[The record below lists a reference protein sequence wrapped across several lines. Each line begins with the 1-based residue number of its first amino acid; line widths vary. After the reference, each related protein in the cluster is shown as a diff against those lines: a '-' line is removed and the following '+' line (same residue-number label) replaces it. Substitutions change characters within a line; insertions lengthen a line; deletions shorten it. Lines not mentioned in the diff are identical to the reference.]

1 MKVSNWLWLPLK
13 VTSHGEVSSFCAL
26 YILSPV
32 VFSHILVF
40 LEPKNMRN
48 RVFRD
53 VPDSSVGKETACIA
67 GDPSSIPGLGRSSG
81 EGIGYPLQHSWAS
94 LVAQLVKN
102 WPAMWETWV
111 RSLGWEDPLEKGK
124 ANPLQYSG
132 LETFTDYSPGGS
144 HKVGHNWMLSLI
156 CPELAFGLKH
166 MLGSWETVIWLTLI
180 FSSCSFWEQGRD
192 RQTPTLCSRRHL

>member
-67 GDPSSIPGLGRSSG
+67 GDPSSIPGSGRSPG
-81 EGIGYPLQHSWAS
+81 DGIGYPLQHSWAS
-94 LVAQLVKN
+94 LVAQLVKDL
-102 WPAMWETWV
+102 PAMWQTLV
-111 RSLGWEDPLEKGK
+111 RSLGWEDPLEKRKLPTPVFWPGEFH
-124 ANPLQYSG
+124 G
-132 LETFTDYSPGGS
+132 LYSPWGCKES
-144 HKVGHNWMLSLI
+144 DMTERLSLS
-156 CPELAFGLKH
+156 PQNTQLNQGGGRRESQVFGFPFQNSMRFL
-166 MLGSWETVIWLTLI
+166 LI
-180 FSSCSFWEQGRD
+180 ERK
-192 RQTPTLCSRRHL
+192 